1 VSAVRVLSAGEL
13 APGSLRAVDVPDADG
28 TLLPVVVVRDAE
40 GEYHALGN
48 ECSHQSVLLSE
59 GEDDAVDGCA
69 LECWLHGSS
78 FDLRTGEPSGLPAT
92 RAVPVYRV
100 AVDGDD
106 VLVDVEGRPST
117 AGERDAAGTPETTA
131 PRGARQ
137 TAPTPDA
144 PATGAARKES

>member
-1 VSAVRVLSAGEL
+1 VSLVRVLGSGEL
-13 APGSLRAVDVPDADG
+13 EPGSLRAVDVPDAAG
-28 TLLPVVVVRDAE
+28 TLLPVVVVRDEA
-40 GEYHALGN
+40 GEYHALAD

-59 GEDDAVDGCA
+59 GEQDAVEDCA
-69 LECWLHGSS
+69 LECWLHGSR

-106 VLVDVEGRPST
+106 VLVDVEDRPST
-117 AGERDAAGTPETTA
+117 AGERDAAGTPETT
-131 PRGARQ
+131 
-137 TAPTPDA
+137 TTPDA